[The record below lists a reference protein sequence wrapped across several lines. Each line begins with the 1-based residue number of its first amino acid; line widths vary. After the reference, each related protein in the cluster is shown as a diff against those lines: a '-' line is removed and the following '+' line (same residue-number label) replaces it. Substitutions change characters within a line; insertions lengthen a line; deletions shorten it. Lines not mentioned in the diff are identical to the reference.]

1 MFRYIIRRA
10 LFSIPVLL
18 ISSVLVFVA
27 VRANGDFT
35 QTLRLNPRA
44 DTAAIA
50 RVRESLG
57 LNKSGPEQYWSW
69 LSHFVRG
76 DWGESLLTGRS
87 VSTDIREALWNTI
100 VLGISATVFSLL
112 IGIGIGVYSA
122 IRQYSLFDHISTG
135 AAFLG
140 LSIPNF
146 WFGLMLQLL
155 FGYYLTKWLGLS
167 DPILYTTGMF
177 EPGTTGFNLMDRIR
191 HLILPMTVLA
201 VQIIAIYSR
210 FIRASMVE
218 VMHSDYMRT
227 ARAKGLTERRVIF
240 RHGMRNALIPL
251 TTQIALDLGLLAGG
265 LIITEQI
272 FSWPGMGKFFIEA
285 MGNGDY
291 AQVLPW
297 MMVVVASVIV
307 FNLVADIIYALLDP
321 RIRYA

>member
-1 MFRYIIRRA
+1 MFRYVIRRA

-18 ISSVLVFVA
+18 ISSVLVFA
-27 VRANGDFT
+27 AIRANGDFT
-35 QTLRLNPRA
+35 STLRLNPRA
-44 DTAAIA
+44 DPKAIA
-50 RVRESLG
+50 KVRESLG
-57 LNKSGPEQYWSW
+57 LNKSGPEQYLSW

-76 DWGESLLTGRS
+76 DWGESLLTGQS
-87 VSTDIREALWNTI
+87 VSEDIRNALWNTI
-100 VLGISATVFSLL
+100 VLGITATVFSLL

-122 IRQYSLFDHISTG
+122 LRQYSAFDHISTG

-146 WFGLMLQLL
+146 WFALMLQLF
-155 FGYYLTKWLGLS
+155 FGYYLAKWLGLS
-167 DPILYTTGMF
+167 DAILPISGMS
-177 EPGTTGFNLMDRIR
+177 EAGTVGFNLGDRIR
-191 HLILPMTVLA
+191 HLILPMVVLA

-210 FIRASMVE
+210 YIRASMLE
-218 VMHSDYMRT
+218 VLHSDYMRT
-227 ARAKGLTERRVIF
+227 ARAKGLSERRVIL

-272 FSWPGMGKFFIEA
+272 FSWPGMGRFFIEA
-285 MGNGDY
+285 MTNGDY
-291 AQVLPW
+291 AQILPW

-307 FNLVADIIYALLDP
+307 FNLIADILYAILDP